1 MRTRLLF
8 LALALALGGLTCA
21 AEEPAPPAPP
31 AVEQPAPTVPATNVE
46 GALARSAAL
55 RASLPAPTEPWTFD
69 AELIFEGFRI
79 GTLSIR
85 AEPSTFKDQPCWQV
99 VERTVREAGQSR
111 VVSEIVATLAP
122 DLSLLRGE
130 TVHRAPGGGSVTSF
144 GWRDGVLEVIEQ
156 QDGGEARSATPSVA
170 PASTLGLFA
179 LSRFVAHLPK
189 EPARDWRLPV
199 FDPRFA
205 FGDDSG
211 KPLPADLADLS
222 LTVLGL
228 MDPQPAV
235 PCAPASAPTPRVFA
249 VKAEAAWGRSLT
261 LQVEAISRALV
272 AVDGG
277 LPRVAIRRAGQ
288 NQSPTPPPWF
298 DNVGQPPRSAL
309 DAFVSFGRGYHLPK
323 RELLEG
329 AFHWP
334 SMREAEIAA
343 GSYPADVTLEKVRED
358 WVAEFERMSKHR
370 TEGDCDDLVMQLLT
384 TAKITTNA
392 DGSVSIAA
400 LPVFGGHVFHCASLD
415 GRWWITKLE

>member
-1 MRTRLLF
+1 MRAS
-8 LALALALGGLTCA
+8 LAIVVLALGGLTCA

-31 AVEQPAPTVPATNVE
+31 AVEQPAPAMPASKIE
-46 GALARSAAL
+46 EALARSAAL

-69 AELIFEGFRI
+69 GELTFEGFLVGR
-79 GTLSIR
+79 LSIR
-85 AEPSTFKDQPCWQV
+85 AEPSTFRGQPCWQV
-99 VERTVREAGQSR
+99 VERTVREAGESR
-111 VVSEIVATLAP
+111 VVSEIVVTLAS

-130 TVHRAPGGGSVTSF
+130 TVHRAPGGSSVTSF

-156 QDGGEARSATPSVA
+156 QDGGEARSGTPSVA

-211 KPLPADLADLS
+211 KPLPADLADLA
-222 LTVLGL
+222 LTVVGPSSVWLGAECSL
-228 MDPQPAV
+228 
-235 PCAPASAPTPRVFA
+235 PTRTLA
-249 VKAEAAWGRSLT
+249 VKAEAAWGRALT
-261 LQVEAISRALV
+261 LQVDATSRALLG
-272 AVDGG
+272 VDGG
-277 LPRVAIRRAGQ
+277 LPRVRIRRTGGIWGH
-288 NQSPTPPPWF
+288 TPPPWF
-298 DNVGQPPRSAL
+298 DRVGQPPASAL
-309 DAFVSFGRGYHLPK
+309 DVFVSFGRGYHLPK

-400 LPVFGGHVFHCASLD
+400 LPVFGGHVFHCAPLD